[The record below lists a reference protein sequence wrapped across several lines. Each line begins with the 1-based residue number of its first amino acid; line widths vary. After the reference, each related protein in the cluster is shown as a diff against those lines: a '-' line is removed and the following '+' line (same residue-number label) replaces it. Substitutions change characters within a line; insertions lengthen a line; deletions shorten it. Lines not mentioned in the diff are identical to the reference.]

1 MLATGLV
8 LVLFA
13 IDTAR
18 NAPQTF
24 TAMIVIGVLAVVL
37 DAVWKRVR
45 PSSPPVVAAD
55 R

>member
-1 MLATGLV
+1 V
-8 LVLFA
+8 
-13 IDTAR
+13 
-18 NAPQTF
+18 
-24 TAMIVIGVLAVVL
+24 IVIGVLAVVL